1 MSQHESMSPPLRT
14 STSTGTI
21 RDETSGDMAEGQ
33 VHQPP
38 GILNSQSSMVKQC
51 YNWIEKFKSGIVR
64 KSKVIFEIHSILST
78 SGEKSDDIKAA
89 AESYTRIID
98 QHDLKM
104 VGALKRERT
113 EPGQGGTPIS
123 PKSSC
128 DSS

>member
-1 MSQHESMSPPLRT
+1 MSPPLGT
-14 STSTGTI
+14 STSTATTQ
-21 RDETSGDMAEGQ
+21 DETSGDMAEEQ

-51 YNWIEKFKSGIVR
+51 YDWIEKFKSGIMK

-78 SGEKSDDIKAA
+78 SGEKSDAIKATA
-89 AESYTRIID
+89 QLYTRIIN
-98 QHDLKM
+98 QHDLK
-104 VGALKRERT
+104 VARALKRGRM
-113 EPGQGGTPIS
+113 EPGQEGTPIL